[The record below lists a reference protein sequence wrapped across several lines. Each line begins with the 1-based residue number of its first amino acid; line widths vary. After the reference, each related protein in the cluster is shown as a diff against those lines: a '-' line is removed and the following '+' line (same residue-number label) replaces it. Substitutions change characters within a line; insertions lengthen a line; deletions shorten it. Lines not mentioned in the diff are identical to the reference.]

1 MTKPKQETLPARKT
15 RNTRLYDRQAVS
27 EYICEQIKLGRSLES
42 ICKEPGMPATGTF
55 IEWVG
60 NDDPKGVA
68 ADYAR
73 AREIG
78 FALMAEEIIALADKT
93 HEWVEAQAVDEN
105 GPVFDEAGEPVIKR
119 VLLPLNAEMVAH
131 KRLQVDT
138 RKWMLSK
145 MLPKVYGDKTTTEL
159 TGANGGPVAVA
170 AVDMRALN
178 DQELE
183 QLQLLM
189 SKAKGAGG

>member
-1 MTKPKQETLPARKT
+1 MTNPKQEILPARKT
-15 RNTRLYDRQAVS
+15 KNTRIYDRHAVS
-27 EYICEQIKLGRSLES
+27 QYICEQIKLGRSLES

-93 HEWVEAQAVDEN
+93 HEWVEMQEVGEN
-105 GPVFDEAGEPVIKR
+105 GPVFDDEGNPVIKR
-119 VLLPLNAEMVAH
+119 VMLPLNAEMVAH

-138 RKWMLSK
+138 RKWMLGK
-145 MLPKVYGDKTTTEL
+145 MLPKLYGDKTTTEL
-159 TGANGGPVAVA
+159 TGANGGPIALA
-170 AVDMRALN
+170 AVDMRNLN
-178 DQELE
+178 DKELE
-183 QLQLLM
+183 QLQTLM
-189 SKAKGAGG
+189 AKAKGA

>member
-1 MTKPKQETLPARKT
+1 
-15 RNTRLYDRQAVS
+15 
-27 EYICEQIKLGRSLES
+27 
-42 ICKEPGMPATGTF
+42 
-55 IEWVG
+55 
-60 NDDPKGVA
+60 VA

-105 GPVFDEAGEPVIKR
+105 GPVFDEAGAPVIKR
-119 VLLPLNAEMVAH
+119 VLMPLNAEMVAH

-170 AVDMRALN
+170 AIDMRALN